1 MYINDIIIS
10 NVFGYIGHDI
20 IEYDEMYIKI
30 CDDIANFIENNLLNT
45 ELNIAPNHIKQFVSH
60 FLIKELNFDEYI
72 KIQKEIIEE
81 DKSDEFID
89 KYTMNYNINV
99 SKKAIEIY
107 SNFNKEQMIN
117 DIICRINFNTKIK
130 SH

>member
-107 SNFNKEQMIN
+107 SNFNQE
-117 DIICRINFNTKIK
+117 
-130 SH
+130 